1 MKAPLGRIVTLSI
14 CNQSDMYIISL
25 QYIKLSLQYMN
36 QTSITFKY
44 GKCLNAQNIELD
56 HAQ

>member
-1 MKAPLGRIVTLSI
+1 MNAPLGRIVTLSI

-36 QTSITFKY
+36 QTSITFKND
-44 GKCLNAQNIELD
+44 KCLNAQNIELD